1 MLVGGHG
8 PELETRNRGLSM
20 DLLSKKI
27 YCTRCKKLV
36 RSSKQSESETT
47 TILCR
52 SCGTA
57 IYSWDGVSWKYIGG

>member
-1 MLVGGHG
+1 
-8 PELETRNRGLSM
+8 M

-36 RSSKQSESETT
+36 RSSQQKESETT